1 MGLVTADLP
10 QSELPFTME
19 EYATRLANVRRV
31 MAARSIDILLVTSP
45 ENMFYLTGYQT
56 TGYYVF
62 QALLVPLSG
71 TAHFVVR
78 KLELSN
84 VLGRSWVKEG
94 TPVEDTGDIVAETAE
109 QIRKLGGGTGR
120 IAYEDR
126 GYFLPIGVLDGLRAR
141 LPKTEFIASDNLVEQ
156 FRLIKS
162 PAELT
167 YIRRAAEYS
176 ARGIEAGIGA
186 IAAGRTDNDVAAA
199 VYEAMIRAGS
209 EYMSSHPYIATGRRS
224 ALAHATY
231 ERSTIQPGD
240 IIFFELCGCHRRYGG
255 ALMRTVSLGK
265 PSPELQ
271 RAADASIAALDAII
285 ASVKPGTT
293 SGAIDRA
300 GRSAVE
306 RVGLGAYWHHRT
318 GYSIGLGFPPGWG
331 EGHIMDL
338 KPNDPRPIEVGMVFH
353 VVPQLLVPGIGAVGF
368 SETWAVTAS
377 GAELITNFPR
387 ELRVL

>member
-1 MGLVTADLP
+1 V
-10 QSELPFTME
+10 
-19 EYATRLANVRRV
+19 
-31 MAARSIDILLVTSP
+31 I
-45 ENMFYLTGYQT
+45 
-56 TGYYVF
+56 
-62 QALLVPLSG
+62 
-71 TAHFVVR
+71 
-78 KLELSN
+78 
-84 VLGRSWVKEG
+84 GRSWVKEG
-94 TPVEDTGDIVAETAE
+94 TPIEDTGDIVAETAE
-109 QIRKLGGGTGR
+109 QIRKLSGNAGR

-126 GYFLPIGVLDGLRAR
+126 GYFLPIGVLNGLRDH
-141 LPKTEFIASDNLVEQ
+141 LPKAEFIASENLVEQ
-156 FRLIKS
+156 FRVIKS
-162 PAELT
+162 PAELA
-167 YIRRAAEYS
+167 YIRLAAEYS
-176 ARGIEAGIGA
+176 ARGMEAGIGA
-186 IAAGRTDNDVAAA
+186 IAVGRTDNDVAAA

-231 ERSTIQPGD
+231 ERSTIRAAD
-240 IIFFELCGCHRRYGG
+240 IVFFEMCGCHRRYGG

-265 PSPELQ
+265 PSPELR

-285 ASVKPGTT
+285 ASVKPGAT

-306 RVGLGAYWHHRT
+306 KTGLGAYWHHRT

-338 KPNDPRPIEVGMVFH
+338 KPNDQRPIEVGMVCH
-353 VVPQLLVPGIGAVGF
+353 VVPQLIIPEIGAVGF
-368 SETWAVTAS
+368 SETWTVTPS